1 MERWRGIEYGW
12 GGLVVVTELVSQTPI
27 GMSKGQKD
35 TSLSK
40 VGVKSSGRGILGIW
54 FGALLLETFMWV
66 RLNVNTC
73 SMIVVITEDEACA
86 WVSATI
92 VASSSSD
99 LQRGWK
105 VKRHSLTGC
114 YAKFI
119 TVLLLI
125 ISVFSQNVKVLETLL
140 TWKAQTKA

>member
-1 MERWRGIEYGW
+1 MERDRVRVGGGVGGGDRACISDTHRNVKGTERHKSFKSW
-12 GGLVVVTELVSQTPI
+12 GQIFWQRNSGNLVWSTTSGDIYVSQTECKH
-27 GMSKGQKD
+27 MLNDCCNHRRWSMCLSFSK
-35 TSLSK
+35 
-40 VGVKSSGRGILGIW
+40 
-54 FGALLLETFMWV
+54 
-66 RLNVNTC
+66 
-73 SMIVVITEDEACA
+73 
-86 WVSATI
+86 TI